1 MRTLVTGA
9 WGMLARAA
17 IPLLDAKDTLLTDK
31 ADLDIADARAVAAQV
46 VDFKPERILHLA
58 AYTAV
63 DAAET
68 DPEGAREVNAVGT
81 ENVARSAAEARAQL
95 VLMSTD
101 YVFDGSPRRP
111 LREDD
116 PTGPASVYGK
126 TKLEGEGLAR
136 AACPKTLVVR
146 TSWLFGEGGPNF
158 IDTIAGRLRRG
169 EPVAVVDDQVGRPTW
184 TNDLAPA
191 VLALADRA
199 ESGVYHLTNGGEPVS
214 WYEVARHVAVCV
226 DADPALVS
234 ATTTDELA
242 RPAPRPA
249 YSVLDCSKAEKLG
262 VGPLPDWRE
271 AVARHL
277 GVKA

>member
-9 WGMLARAA
+9 WGMLARATT
-17 IPLLDAKDTLLTDK
+17 PLLDAKDTLLTDK
-31 ADLDIADARAVAAQV
+31 ADLDIADAAAVMAQV
-46 VDFKPERILHLA
+46 RDFKPERILHLA

-68 DPEGAREVNAVGT
+68 DPEGAREVNALGT
-81 ENVARSAAEARAQL
+81 ENVARAAAEVGAQL

-101 YVFDGSPRRP
+101 YVFDGSLRRP

-116 PTGPASVYGK
+116 PTGPASAYGK
-126 TKLEGEGLAR
+126 TKLEGEKLAK

-158 IDTIAGRLRRG
+158 VDTIAARLRRD
-169 EPVAVVDDQVGRPTW
+169 EAVSVVDDQVGRPTW
-184 TNDLAPA
+184 TEDLAPA
-191 VLALADRA
+191 ILDLADRA
-199 ESGVYHLTNGGEPVS
+199 GAGVFHLSNGGEPAS
-214 WYEVARHVAVCV
+214 WYEVARRIATCV
-226 DADPALVS
+226 GADPGHVTP
-234 ATTTDELA
+234 TTTEALA

-249 YSVLDCSKAEKLG
+249 YSVLDCSKAQELG
-262 VGPLPDWRE
+262 IGPLPDWRD

-277 GVKA
+277 GTE

>member
-1 MRTLVTGA
+1 
-9 WGMLARAA
+9 MLARAA

-31 ADLDIADARAVAAQV
+31 ADLDIADPAAVTAQV
-46 VDFKPERILHLA
+46 ADFKPERILHLA

-68 DPEGAREVNAVGT
+68 DPEGAREVNAFGT
-81 ENVARSAAEARAQL
+81 ENVARAAARVRAQL

-101 YVFDGSPRRP
+101 YVFGGSFRRP

-126 TKLEGEGLAR
+126 TKLEGEALAQ
-136 AACPKTLVVR
+136 ATCPKTLIVR
-146 TSWLFGEGGPNF
+146 TSWLFGEGGQNF
-158 IDTIAGRLRRG
+158 VDTIAAKMRRG
-169 EPVAVVDDQVGRPTW
+169 EAVSVVDDQIGRPTW
-184 TNDLAPA
+184 TEDLAPA

-199 ESGVYHLTNGGEPVS
+199 ESGIFHLTNGGEPVS
-214 WYEVARHVAVCV
+214 WYDVARHVATCV
-226 DADPALVS
+226 QQAPKLVQ
-234 ATTTDELA
+234 ATTTEALGS
-242 RPAPRPA
+242 PAPRPA
-249 YSVLDCSKAEKLG
+249 YSVLDCSKAQRIG

-277 GVKA
+277 GGPA